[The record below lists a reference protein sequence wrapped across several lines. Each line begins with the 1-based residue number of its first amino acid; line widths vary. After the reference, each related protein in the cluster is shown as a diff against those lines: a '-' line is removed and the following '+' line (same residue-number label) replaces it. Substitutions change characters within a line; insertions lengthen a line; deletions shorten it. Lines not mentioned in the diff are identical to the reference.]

1 MCVPGA
7 KLYLHVPVPP
17 APPSSLIFSSSHDLT
32 QWTAF
37 SEGHPHYTTL
47 CVCVSVCHSEIPT
60 VGLIF
65 FSSLKKEKGGGGS
78 SLLSSTWPMW
88 SAMIPLF
95 PPSLWCPSS
104 PAVFLFPTYAS
115 LHPLLYSLPLYFSIW
130 SLPYLLPWLIIFSH
144 TLYQQAT

>member
-1 MCVPGA
+1 MCVRGA

-17 APPSSLIFSSSHDLT
+17 APPSSLIFSSSHDLI

-47 CVCVSVCHSEIPT
+47 CVSVCMNAIQRFPQWGWFFFLHS
-60 VGLIF
+60 
-65 FSSLKKEKGGGGS
+65 KKKGWGS

-95 PPSLWCPSS
+95 PPSLWFPSS
-104 PAVFLFPTYAS
+104 PAFFLFPTYAS

-130 SLPYLLPWLIIFSH
+130 SLPYLLPWLNIFSH